1 MNHLFQLPERLQ
13 TKFCCSGN
21 IYTCTEIWM
30 KLPCSWY
37 SRSCLWERMI
47 YIDQLRQ
54 RNENDSIYLDNNG
67 TSSDMEQSDSEHLSM
82 LE

>member
-1 MNHLFQLPERLQ
+1 M
-13 TKFCCSGN
+13 
-21 IYTCTEIWM
+21 
-30 KLPCSWY
+30 
-37 SRSCLWERMI
+37 WEKMI

-67 TSSDMEQSDSEHLSM
+67 TSSDVEQSDSEYLSM